1 MMMLGKRRRGAV
13 QAEAAD
19 ENINSRNQ
27 AQMFD
32 EN

>member
-1 MMMLGKRRRGAV
+1 MMMRKGRRAAV